1 MEGGFPGGFN
11 PTVKTKRPEGW
22 VDDRTVGIDQGLV
35 VMTLENARS
44 DFIWRLMRQ
53 SPVIRLGLERAG
65 FAGGW
70 LEGIEPE
77 ELIRKVG

>member
-1 MEGGFPGGFN
+1 
-11 PTVKTKRPEGW
+11 VKTVRPEGW

-35 VMTLENARS
+35 VMTVENDRS
-44 DFIWRLMRQ
+44 GFIWNLMRQ

-70 LEGIEPE
+70 LDVAEIDAPA
-77 ELIRKVG
+77 RKVG